1 MIIDELIKSF
11 KDKNITVN
19 KKREDIFKQDCK
31 EIYLSRNRKTKK
43 QFGGRKWKNMQ
54 CIRGRN
60 V

>member
-1 MIIDELIKSF
+1 MIIDKLIKDF

>member
-1 MIIDELIKSF
+1 MIIDKLIKDF

-43 QFGGRKWKNMQ
+43 QFGGRK
-54 CIRGRN
+54 
-60 V
+60 